1 MLTEITDDNGHV
13 LNAKVEVIDG
23 NIVLH
28 SRGGAFGKPNLRN
41 PDYRQAL
48 RAILVRLASSNLK
61 VSAIWLDSS
70 VARQWPESE
79 RLLVQ
84 GEELDAPVEALLTTI
99 AKQGASKGQSDGESG
114 HGNSTK
120 RLKIGVPGGSPL
132 ELQKVISGRAAWSE
146 TAEPEISSGTL
157 DGEVA
162 TQGSDPDADEER
174 TWAEGSL
181 RPVTHLRRER
191 ASGLAKAKK
200 QAFVA
205 EHGFLVCE
213 RCELIPSEQ
222 LGAYGDACIEVHHN
236 STAISAMSESI
247 ETKISNLQC
256 LCANCHRIVHR
267 ERYGEKSSLVQAS

>member
-1 MLTEITDDNGHV
+1 MLTEITDDDGHV
-13 LNAKVEVIDG
+13 LNAKVEVING

-48 RAILVRLASSNLK
+48 RAILERLVSSNLK

-84 GEELDAPVEALLTTI
+84 GEELDAPVEALLTAI
-99 AKQGASKGQSDGESG
+99 AKQGSSKGRSDGESG

-120 RLKIGVPGGSPL
+120 RLKIGVPSGSML
-132 ELQKVISGRAAWSE
+132 ELQKVISGRAAWSD

-157 DGEVA
+157 ENEVA
-162 TQGSDPDADEER
+162 IQGTESDVDEER

-181 RPVTHLRRER
+181 RRVTHLRRER

-200 QAFVA
+200 EAFVA
-205 EHGFLVCE
+205 EHGFLFCE

-222 LGAYGDACIEVHHN
+222 LGPYGDACIEVHDN
-236 STAISAMSESI
+236 GTAISAMTEPT
-247 ETKISNLQC
+247 ETKLSDLQC
-256 LCANCHRIVHR
+256 ITA
-267 ERYGEKSSLVQAS
+267 QASG